1 MTAPA
6 LIDAAGVLRLIGWR
20 GAVSAVRDALGG
32 GLDPAAQPPRTFV
45 PTAAGKLI
53 LMPAAHGDA
62 VGVKVLSVAPGNAA
76 RGAPR
81 IQATY
86 TLMDAATLTPRAVID
101 GAALTTL
108 RTPAL
113 SAAVADRLA
122 PPDAGRLVVFGAGP
136 QAEGHVHAMR
146 AVRDLRDVVVVAR
159 RAAAA
164 EALRARLAAAGVAAR
179 ISDADAVAG
188 ADIVATCTSARDPL
202 FDGGLVRDGACVVAV
217 GSHDPAARELDDRDL
232 PPGRIDPS
240 RVVVVPVGGEL
251 EHGLIMAQDERIG
264 ENRTEQPR
272 RRARRPLTRNH
283 CSEGCGRG
291 QLPCSPR
298 TRAEVRSASQHQR
311 RCSTACCGDAT
322 C

>member
-1 MTAPA
+1 MGRGEAGSVTAPA
-6 LIDAAGVLRLIGWR
+6 LIDAAGVLRLVGWR

-45 PTAAGKLI
+45 PTAAGELI

-62 VGVKVLSVAPGNAA
+62 VGVKVLSVAPENAA

-202 FDGGLVRDGACVVAV
+202 FDGRLVRDGACVVAV
-217 GSHDPAARELDDRDL
+217 GSHDPAARELDDSLLR
-232 PPGRIDPS
+232 RAS
-240 RVVVVPVGGEL
+240 VVVVEDPDTALREAGDVIRGVRAGAVSAGALVGLKEL
-251 EHGLIMAQDERIG
+251 FAGGPAPRGAGPTVFKSVGQGWQDLVVADAVY
-264 ENRTEQPR
+264 
-272 RRARRPLTRNH
+272 RAH
-283 CSEGCGRG
+283 AARG
-291 QLPCSPR
+291 
-298 TRAEVRSASQHQR
+298 
-311 RCSTACCGDAT
+311 
-322 C
+322 